1 MRVALAQVRSGSD
14 PSANLEL
21 ITDHLDRAAGQAELI
36 VFPEATMSSFAGAAH
51 RAAQPLDGP
60 WASRVRELA
69 AEAGL
74 TVVAGMFTPG
84 AGRARNTLLVTGAAE
99 THYDKLHLFDAFG
112 QAESDDIEPG
122 AALASFSL
130 GTHQVGLATCYD
142 VRFPSLFTSLA
153 RGGAEVIVL
162 PASWASGP
170 GKLHQWRTLVT
181 ARAMDSTSFVVAVD
195 QAAAA
200 STSSASGVGSAGGAA
215 GSASLGA
222 GASTGSATREGSASG
237 LGSASGAGA
246 STNSA
251 SGADSAT
258 GAGSASGEATRHGPA
273 GEATRHG
280 RATGADSASGEATR
294 HGSATGI
301 GHSMVVG
308 PSGEVLL
315 ELGDGPELAFID
327 LDLSEVPATR
337 LRLPVL
343 AHTRPLP

>member
-1 MRVALAQVRSGSD
+1 MRVALAQLRSGTD
-14 PSANLEL
+14 PSQNLDL
-21 ITDHLDRAAGQAELI
+21 VADHIARAAGRAELL

-60 WASRVRELA
+60 WAAQVRQLA
-69 AEAGL
+69 TEADL
-74 TVVAGMFTPG
+74 TVVVGMFTPG

-153 RGGAEVIVL
+153 RGGAELIVL

-195 QAAAA
+195 QAA
-200 STSSASGVGSAGGAA
+200 
-215 GSASLGA
+215 
-222 GASTGSATREGSASG
+222 
-237 LGSASGAGA
+237 
-246 STNSA
+246 
-251 SGADSAT
+251 GADARP
-258 GAGSASGEATRHGPA
+258 GL
-273 GEATRHG
+273 
-280 RATGADSASGEATR
+280 
-294 HGSATGI
+294 ATGI
-301 GHSMVVG
+301 GHSMVVS
-308 PSGEVLL
+308 PTGEVLL
-315 ELGDGPELAFID
+315 ELGDDPELAFID
-327 LDLSEVPATR
+327 LDLAEVPAVR

-343 AHTRPLP
+343 AHTRSLP